1 MKRKIANGI
10 VIFMLLAVCGIFT
23 GAREGKAVTWS
34 KKTYTVT
41 KGKFKFYAHLSKN
54 KKKSWVYLVKPKKKK
69 ASPTSLKFPKKIKK
83 AAVTRIGADM
93 SIMGDGDN
101 EFYKNIFDVWVEYAH
116 GCDGYCRANSKIK
129 TMSLPPALT
138 QIDYTSFSGMSALT
152 KVRIP
157 DKVKVLHAE
166 TFYGCRKLK
175 EVKLP
180 KNLSSFSN
188 YLCFDDCPKLD
199 KVTLSRKNKKYT
211 VSNDIL
217 MSKDNK
223 TLIWAIPKKTT
234 ITVPDTIETIESGA
248 FFNSQ
253 VKNIKLGKYVTNLK
267 SSSIMG
273 TKIETI
279 SIDEGNPAYAVDGQ
293 CIYNKKDASLVVG
306 IAKNAQLVISDKVK
320 KLTGTASLCGSLS
333 EDRQL
338 YLLDIPASVIWL
350 GKNWD
355 EVLPVSGLSKV
366 YFRGATPPQVEKKG
380 GYYAA
385 SLPVFCDIYVP
396 KGSLSVYKNWYKKLD
411 LYEDTEKEEWHTF

>member
-23 GAREGKAVTWS
+23 GAAEGKAVTWS

-101 EFYKNIFDVWVEYAH
+101 EFYKNIFDIWVEYAH
-116 GCDGYCRANSKIK
+116 RCDGYCRENSKIK

-138 QIDYTSFSGMSALT
+138 QIDNTSFSGMSALT

-157 DKVKVLHAE
+157 DKVKALYGE

-180 KNLSSFSN
+180 KNLSLFSN

-211 VSNDIL
+211 VSNGIL

-223 TLIWAIPKKTT
+223 TLIWAIPKKIT

-253 VKNIKLGKYVTNLK
+253 VKDIKLGKYVTNLK
-267 SSSIMG
+267 SGSIMG

-279 SIDEGNPAYAVDGQ
+279 SIDEENPVYAVDGQ
-293 CIYNKKDASLVVG
+293 CIYNKKDASFVVG
-306 IAKNAQLVISDKVK
+306 IAKNAQLVISDKIK

-338 YLLDIPASVIWL
+338 YLLDIPASIIWL
-350 GKNWD
+350 GKNWN
-355 EVLPVSGLSKV
+355 EVLSVSGLGKV
-366 YFRGATPPQVEKKG
+366 YFRGVTPPQVEKKG

-385 SLPVFCDIYVP
+385 SLPVFCGIYVP
-396 KGSLSVYKNWYKKLD
+396 KASLSVYKNWYKELG
-411 LYEDTEKEEWHTF
+411 LYEYIDKKEWHTF

>member
-23 GAREGKAVTWS
+23 GAAEGKAVTWS

-234 ITVPDTIETIESGA
+234 ITVPNTIETIESGA

-267 SSSIMG
+267 SGSIMG

-279 SIDEGNPAYAVDGQ
+279 SIDEENPAYAVDGQ
-293 CIYNKKDASLVVG
+293 CIYNKRDASLVVG

-338 YLLDIPASVIWL
+338 HLLDIPASVIWL

-355 EVLPVSGLSKV
+355 EVLSVSGLAKV
-366 YFRGATPPQVEKKG
+366 YFRGAM
-380 GYYAA
+380 
-385 SLPVFCDIYVP
+385 
-396 KGSLSVYKNWYKKLD
+396 KL
-411 LYEDTEKEEWHTF
+411 